1 MRSFLKA
8 QGRKYGHF
16 KMKQKVFINLLPTF
30 VDSKHSEYLDYAKD
44 IVWVLVSTID
54 SKWGSLDKDFLHPFG

>member
-1 MRSFLKA
+1 
-8 QGRKYGHF
+8 
-16 KMKQKVFINLLPTF
+16 MKQKVFINLLPTF
-30 VDSKHSEYLDYAKD
+30 VGSKHSEYLDYAKD